1 MRVLLH
7 TNAIISAILFGG
19 IPRQTLEAVL
29 IGDLE
34 LVTSPALLTEL
45 ESILVRKFEFRG
57 TAAASVRSEMESIA
71 ELVEPE
77 EIPTILRDVPD
88 NEVLAAADEDRVN
101 FIVTG
106 DKELLVL
113 GSHGPAQIISPRAFL
128 NQFVKGNP

>member
-1 MRVLLH
+1 MRVLLD
-7 TNAIISAILFGG
+7 TNVIISAILFGG

-77 EIPTILRDVPD
+77 EIPPILRDVPD
-88 NEVLAAADEDRVN
+88 NEVLAAADEGRVN

-106 DKELLVL
+106 DKEMLAL
-113 GSHGPAQIISPRAFL
+113 GRHGAIEIVSPRAL
-128 NQFVKGNP
+128 MDRLVGGN

>member
-1 MRVLLH
+1 MRVLLD
-7 TNAIISAILFGG
+7 TNVIISAILFGG

-77 EIPTILRDVPD
+77 EIPPILRDVPD
-88 NEVLAAADEDRVN
+88 NEVVAAADEGRVN

-106 DKELLVL
+106 DKEMLAL
-113 GSHGPAQIISPRAFL
+113 GRHGAIEIVSPRAL
-128 NQFVKGNP
+128 MDRLVGGN

>member
-1 MRVLLH
+1 VRVLLD
-7 TNAIISAILFGG
+7 TNVIISAILFGG

-77 EIPTILRDVPD
+77 EIPPILRDVPD
-88 NEVLAAADEDRVN
+88 NEVVAAADEGRVN

-106 DKELLVL
+106 DKEMLAL
-113 GSHGPAQIISPRAFL
+113 GRHGAIEIVSPRAL
-128 NQFVKGNP
+128 MDRLVGGN

>member
-1 MRVLLH
+1 MRVLLD
-7 TNAIISAILFGG
+7 TNVIISAILFGG

-88 NEVLAAADEDRVN
+88 NEVLAAADEGRVN

-106 DKELLVL
+106 DKEMLAL
-113 GSHGPAQIISPRAFL
+113 GRHGAIEIVSPRAL
-128 NQFVKGNP
+128 MDRLVGGN